1 MFKSVDERKYFM
13 NSVVLRNQ
21 KEQERIKLMLGKGI
35 VNMLIIIL
43 ETLFW

>member
-13 NSVVLRNQ
+13 NSVVLRDQ

-43 ETLFW
+43 ETLF